1 MFILNFWNVDTTKLL
16 QKTFK
21 SRVFKLQKSNLAA
34 FSKKIVSLLK
44 TENLK
49 NKLEDFQALQ
59 A

>member
-21 SRVFKLQKSNLAA
+21 SRVLKLQKSNLAA